1 MIDITEENLEKSY
14 SQIKKELGSYSK
26 KLLNKK
32 EVIVLNK
39 VDLLEKKN
47 VKKIIKNFSKNK
59 KCEVMTLSTFKKDSV
74 SKIKAKLLNYV
85 S

>member
-14 SQIKKELGSYSK
+14 SQIKKELGSYNK

-47 VKKIIKNFSKNK
+47 VEKIIKNFSKNK

>member
-14 SQIKKELGSYSK
+14 NQIKEELGSYSK
-26 KLLNKK
+26 KLLKKK

-39 VDLLEKKN
+39 VDLLDKKTAEE
-47 VKKIIKNFSKNK
+47 IIKNFSKNK
-59 KCEVMTLSTFKKDSV
+59 KCEVITLSTFNKDSV
-74 SKIKAKLLNYV
+74 TKIKAKLLNYA

>member
-1 MIDITEENLEKSY
+1 MIDITENNLEKSY
-14 SQIKKELGSYSK
+14 TKIKKELGKYSK
-26 KLLNKK
+26 ELLKKK

-47 VKKIIKNFSKNK
+47 VEEIINKFSKKK
-59 KCEVMTLSTFKKDSV
+59 KCEVLTLSTLNKDSV
-74 SKIKAKLLNYV
+74 AKIKAKLLNYV

>member
-14 SQIKKELGSYSK
+14 NQIKKELGNYSK
-26 KLLNKK
+26 KLLKKK

-39 VDLLEKKN
+39 IDLIDKKN
-47 VKKIIKNFSKNK
+47 VKKIINNFSKNK
-59 KCEVMTLSTFKKDSV
+59 KSEVVSLSTFNKDSV
-74 SKIKAKLLNYV
+74 AKIKAKLLNYA

>member
-14 SQIKKELGSYSK
+14 NQIKKELGNYSK
-26 KLLNKK
+26 KLLKKK

-39 VDLLEKKN
+39 IDLLDKKTVEKI
-47 VKKIIKNFSKNK
+47 VKKFLKNK
-59 KCEVMTLSTFKKDSV
+59 KCEVVSLSTFNKDSV
-74 SKIKAKLLNYV
+74 AKIKAKLLNYV